1 MYKLVYLNK
10 GCEVGG
16 QWCKSDY
23 GQVLLDVVVFGDGGE
38 SKVGVLSCVW
48 ATKRATSPEVL
59 VAHIALVGNVG
70 MWDIGFYTP
79 GEDICVYRT
88 WATTN

>member
-10 GCEVGG
+10 GCEVWG

-48 ATKRATSPEVL
+48 ATRRATSPEFL
-59 VAHIALVGNVG
+59 VAHIALVGKVG
-70 MWDIGFYTP
+70 MWDIGFLHP
-79 GEDICVYRT
+79 
-88 WATTN
+88 